1 MGSYHN
7 KKFMAPASNTSR
19 SNPALH
25 LNISQVTITRT
36 CKDGVL
42 PQTKIH
48 GTLTV
53 QKRREGKEKDA

>member
-1 MGSYHN
+1 
-7 KKFMAPASNTSR
+7 MAPASNTSR

-53 QKRREGKEKDA
+53 QKRRGGKEKDA